1 MSWPPPEWRPFLP
14 STLWQPKDLEVLR
27 QSLTWQLRSWF
38 QTKEMAVLESCLI
51 GLVSG
56 LTAVL
61 IKQGA
66 DGISTWR
73 AHQAEQNLLWLPV
86 IGLVGG
92 WCAGLL
98 TEKFAPETKGSGI
111 PQVKAALARVPVAL
125 NLRVAIVKL
134 ASTMLVLGS
143 GIVLGRQGPT
153 VQVGAALAAQL
164 SQWVPTSPDY
174 RRQMIAA
181 GAAAGLAAGFNAPI
195 AGVLFVVE
203 ELLQDVSGLTLGTA
217 ILASF
222 IGAVVSRLLGGQ
234 GLQFFSTLPSEVVN
248 LTIQELPL
256 LLVLG
261 VLAGVLGGLFSRGVL
276 ASSLLYQRF
285 LPWSLPGR
293 VAIAGLLSGCVALL
307 LPEVLRDN
315 VGLRDWLVEGGA
327 TWQMTALAF
336 VSRFGLV
343 LIATGSGAS
352 GGLFAPALV
361 LGASLGYFVALEANA
376 LLALLPMGW
385 GASVSSPATYVLTG
399 MGAFFSAVTKGP
411 ITAIVIVFEMSSNF
425 NLVLPLMIGSVIA
438 YGIADLI
445 SPGSIYDR
453 LLENSGLMI
462 KKAGDRSIA
471 QRSDWD
477 SLQASDVMQ
486 HQVETLD
493 YGVTLAAAQR
503 IFAASNH
510 RGFPVLTDN
519 QLVGIL
525 TQSDVAHAKHYDS
538 LTPIGTLMTP
548 HPVTVQPNDT
558 LAHVLYLLN
567 QHQIS
572 RIPVTDGRKLVG
584 IITRA
589 DIIRAEVKQ
598 LTGNHCTL
606 AAQTQPS
613 YVVYQTR
620 APAVGRGRLLVPLAN
635 PATAPT
641 LLKLAA
647 SLARDRHYELEC
659 LSIITVPPGQPP
671 AETPVEVGPSQALLH
686 QAIELGKT
694 WNLPVHTQARVT
706 HDVAQAILDTVRERN
721 IDLTLMGWKG
731 RSRSTDRV
739 FGNTMDTLIR
749 QAPCELVLV
758 KLGQL
763 ASPLAVYPPTFVAP
777 AVAHL
782 PFDRWL
788 IPLGG
793 GPNAQQALAMLPSLI
808 SLSPDPA
815 IILCQVHK
823 PNQPLRRPSDRQIL
837 LQGQQMLKRHGVT
850 CPVTTV
856 TAEDAVV
863 SDAILKVAQTDR
875 ADVIVLGATREGLL
889 QQTLG
894 VNIPEAIAR
903 ESSQTVLVVR
913 TRPALD

>member
-1 MSWPPPEWRPFLP
+1 
-14 STLWQPKDLEVLR
+14 
-27 QSLTWQLRSWF
+27 
-38 QTKEMAVLESCLI
+38 
-51 GLVSG
+51 
-56 LTAVL
+56 
-61 IKQGA
+61 
-66 DGISTWR
+66 
-73 AHQAEQNLLWLPV
+73 
-86 IGLVGG
+86 
-92 WCAGLL
+92 
-98 TEKFAPETKGSGI
+98 
-111 PQVKAALARVPVAL
+111 
-125 NLRVAIVKL
+125 
-134 ASTMLVLGS
+134 
-143 GIVLGRQGPT
+143 
-153 VQVGAALAAQL
+153 
-164 SQWVPTSPDY
+164 
-174 RRQMIAA
+174 
-181 GAAAGLAAGFNAPI
+181 
-195 AGVLFVVE
+195 
-203 ELLQDVSGLTLGTA
+203 
-217 ILASF
+217 
-222 IGAVVSRLLGGQ
+222 
-234 GLQFFSTLPSEVVN
+234 
-248 LTIQELPL
+248 
-256 LLVLG
+256 VLG
-261 VLAGVLGGLFSRGVL
+261 VLARVLGGLLSRGVL

-453 LLENSGLMI
+453 LLENSGLMV
-462 KKAGDRSIA
+462 KKAGDRPVA
-471 QRSDWD
+471 QLSDWD

-572 RIPVTDGRKLVG
+572 HIPVTDGRKLVG

-589 DIIRAEVKQ
+589 DIIRAEVK
-598 LTGNHCTL
+598 
-606 AAQTQPS
+606 
-613 YVVYQTR
+613 
-620 APAVGRGRLLVPLAN
+620 
-635 PATAPT
+635 
-641 LLKLAA
+641 
-647 SLARDRHYELEC
+647 
-659 LSIITVPPGQPP
+659 
-671 AETPVEVGPSQALLH
+671 
-686 QAIELGKT
+686 
-694 WNLPVHTQARVT
+694 
-706 HDVAQAILDTVRERN
+706 
-721 IDLTLMGWKG
+721 
-731 RSRSTDRV
+731 
-739 FGNTMDTLIR
+739 
-749 QAPCELVLV
+749 
-758 KLGQL
+758 
-763 ASPLAVYPPTFVAP
+763 
-777 AVAHL
+777 
-782 PFDRWL
+782 
-788 IPLGG
+788 
-793 GPNAQQALAMLPSLI
+793 
-808 SLSPDPA
+808 
-815 IILCQVHK
+815 
-823 PNQPLRRPSDRQIL
+823 
-837 LQGQQMLKRHGVT
+837 
-850 CPVTTV
+850 
-856 TAEDAVV
+856 
-863 SDAILKVAQTDR
+863 
-875 ADVIVLGATREGLL
+875 
-889 QQTLG
+889 
-894 VNIPEAIAR
+894 
-903 ESSQTVLVVR
+903 
-913 TRPALD
+913 